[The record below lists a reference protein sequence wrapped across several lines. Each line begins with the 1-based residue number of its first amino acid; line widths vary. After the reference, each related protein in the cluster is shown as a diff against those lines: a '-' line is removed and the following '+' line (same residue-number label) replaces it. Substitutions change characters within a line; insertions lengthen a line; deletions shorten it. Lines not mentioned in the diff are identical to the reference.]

1 MTYDLTLLNVTN
13 RKILASKSLA
23 IIVTA
28 ILMVLGLATLFYL
41 KDLVLIVLT
50 AIVISSSIE
59 PGVLWLMRYR
69 LPRVLSVLA
78 IYVIVL
84 GSFLGGLYFFVPV
97 VTNEASQ
104 LIAKL
109 PTNLSAFGVDSIA
122 AEGSQLLGQEGA
134 STVSNLFNGS
144 FSQLV
149 NTVKDMQAA
158 FSDSSE
164 GILRTVT
171 TVFGG
176 IFSFMLIIV
185 LSFYFAMQETGID
198 DFLRVVSPVKYQAY
212 VLDLWRR
219 SHMKIGLWMQGQLLL
234 SILIGVL
241 VYLGLEIIYQGVGV
255 VDSRYSFL
263 LAIIAAMFEL
273 IPVFGSFMAAVPAI
287 AFAFVDGGS
296 TLAIAVLF
304 WYVIVNQFQSN
315 LIYPLVVKKI
325 VGVPP
330 LLVILALIAGA
341 QLAGFLGIIIA
352 VPLAAAL
359 QEFVSDIQK
368 KKQRELERLG
378 QGA

>member
-1 MTYDLTLLNVTN
+1 MQDSQRPISV
-13 RKILASKSLA
+13 
-23 IIVTA
+23 IITPGTIITA

-69 LPRVLSVLA
+69 LPRVLSVLS

-84 GSFLGGLYFFVPV
+84 GTFIGGLYFFVPV
-97 VTNEASQ
+97 VTDEASQ
-104 LIAKL
+104 IIAKL
-109 PTNLSAFGVDSIA
+109 PTNLSAFGVDTITV
-122 AEGSQLLGQEGA
+122 EGSQLLAQEA
-134 STVSNLFNGS
+134 NTVSSLFNGS

-149 NTVKDMQAA
+149 NTVKDMQSA

-164 GILRTVT
+164 GILRSVT

-176 IFSFMLIIV
+176 IFSFVLIIV

-198 DFLRVVSPVKYQAY
+198 DFIRVVSPVKYQAY

-234 SILIGVL
+234 SLLIGVL

-255 VDSRYSFL
+255 TDSRYSFL

-273 IPVFGSFMAAVPAI
+273 IPVFGSFMAAIPGIAI
-287 AFAFVDGGS
+287 AFIDGGS

-368 KKQRELERLG
+368 KKQKELERLG
-378 QGA
+378 QQA

>member
-1 MTYDLTLLNVTN
+1 MHDSQRPISVT
-13 RKILASKSLA
+13 ITPGT
-23 IIVTA
+23 IVTA

>member
-1 MTYDLTLLNVTN
+1 MQDSQRPISVT
-13 RKILASKSLA
+13 ITPGT
-23 IIVTA
+23 IITA
-28 ILMVLGLATLFYL
+28 ILLVLGLATLFYL

-69 LPRVLSVLA
+69 FPRVIAVLS
-78 IYVIVL
+78 IYILVI
-84 GSFLGGLYFFVPV
+84 GSFLGSLYFFLPL

-104 LIAKL
+104 IIATL
-109 PTNLSAFGVDSIA
+109 PTNLSAFGVNSL
-122 AEGSQLLGQEGA
+122 AEGANLLGQEGQ
-134 STVSNLFNGS
+134 STVSSLFNGS

-149 NTVKDMQAA
+149 KTVQDMQAA

-176 IFSFMLIIV
+176 IFSFFLIVV

-198 DFLRVVSPVKYQAY
+198 DFIRVVSPVKYQSY

-234 SILIGVL
+234 SLLIGVL

-255 VDSRYSFL
+255 TDSRYSFL

-287 AFAFVDGGS
+287 GVAFLDGGT

-368 KKQRELERLG
+368 KKQKELERLG

>member
-1 MTYDLTLLNVTN
+1 MQDLQRPISVSITPGT
-13 RKILASKSLA
+13 
-23 IIVTA
+23 IITA
-28 ILMVLGLATLFYL
+28 ILLVLGLATLFYL

-69 LPRVLSVLA
+69 FPRVLAVLS
-78 IYVIVL
+78 IYIVVI
-84 GSFLGGLYFFVPV
+84 GTFLGGLYFFLPL
-97 VTNEASQ
+97 VTDEASQ
-104 LIAKL
+104 VISKL
-109 PTNLSAFGVDSIA
+109 PANWSAFGVDSLA
-122 AEGSQLLGQEGA
+122 AEGAHLLGQGSESA
-134 STVSNLFNGS
+134 VSNLFNGS

-149 NTVKDMQAA
+149 KTVQDMQSA

-176 IFSFMLIIV
+176 IFSFFLIIV

-198 DFLRVVSPVKYQAY
+198 DFLRIVTPVKYQSY

-234 SILIGVL
+234 SLLIGVL

-255 VDSRYSFL
+255 TDSRYSFL

-273 IPVFGSFMAAVPAI
+273 IPVFGSFMAAIPGIAI
-287 AFAFVDGGS
+287 AFIDGGS

-368 KKQRELERLG
+368 KKQKELERLG